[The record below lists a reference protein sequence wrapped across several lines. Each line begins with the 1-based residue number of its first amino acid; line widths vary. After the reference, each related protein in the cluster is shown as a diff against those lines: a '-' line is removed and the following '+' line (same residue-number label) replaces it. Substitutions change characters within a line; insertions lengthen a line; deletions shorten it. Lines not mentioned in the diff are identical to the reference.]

1 MSVLRRVDT
10 WMFAPAPAERL
21 AVLRILTGLVVVGYL
36 IVRYPAFLSLTDAS
50 PSRFEPVGVLSWLDR
65 PFPDPLYAVLIVANV
80 GCGVAFVTGLWFRW
94 IGPIFALL
102 LLVVTTYRSS
112 WGQLL
117 YFENLMVIHVAIIGL
132 GRSADA
138 LVPGRRK
145 RSAQSPISSRYGW
158 PVRLAAVVTVLTYV
172 LAGIAKLRVG
182 GSEWMTGDTLRNH
195 VAYSAA
201 RIGLL
206 GGSYSPLARPLAENG
221 WVLAPVAVSTV
232 LIELV
237 APVALLGGRIRT
249 AWVAATW
256 LLHLGIAATMFV
268 VFPYPLL
275 GVAFAPL
282 FRAERV
288 VDRRRG
294 EPGLRTPGTR

>member
-94 IGPIFALL
+94 IGPIFAVL

-138 LVPGRRK
+138 L
-145 RSAQSPISSRYGW
+145 
-158 PVRLAAVVTVLTYV
+158 RLA
-172 LAGIAKLRVG
+172 
-182 GSEWMTGDTLRNH
+182 
-195 VAYSAA
+195 SAA
-201 RIGLL
+201 RCCCDGADVCPRGYRQTPRRWL
-206 GGSYSPLARPLAENG
+206 GVDDRRHAAKSRR
-221 WVLAPVAVSTV
+221 VLCGTD
-232 LIELV
+232 
-237 APVALLGGRIRT
+237 RT
-249 AWVAATW
+249 AGRQLLATRQ
-256 LLHLGIAATMFV
+256 TS
-268 VFPYPLL
+268 
-275 GVAFAPL
+275 
-282 FRAERV
+282 R
-288 VDRRRG
+288 
-294 EPGLRTPGTR
+294 